1 MNDKLIR
8 PLNRE
13 IAAALA
19 ERTDFSISGRRV
31 ALAMTK
37 AAGWTEGLSALLPI
51 RERLSCAQVLEA
63 CACALEAMGL
73 HAPEEGW
80 STFCYDYVRRHIMFP
95 E

>member
-37 AAGWTEGLSALLPI
+37 EFQMD
-51 RERLSCAQVLEA
+51 RYDVLEA
-63 CACALEAMGL
+63 LTN
-73 HAPEEGW
+73 
-80 STFCYDYVRRHIMFP
+80 SSK
-95 E
+95 